1 MLTMMMEILVTKMN
15 LGVRSLMKTK
25 NLIMRLMLEFSMKI
39 ELQVL

>member
-15 LGVRSLMKTK
+15 LGVRSLMKTE